1 MRLLLLFLDG
11 VGLGANDLDR
21 NPLARAEMPNLTALL
36 DGRRLVAEAVTAAG
50 GPRPLETARATLVA
64 LDACLGVAGL
74 PQSATGQ
81 AALLT
86 GRNVPAELGYH
97 YGPKPNAAVRAYLH
111 NGALFRT
118 FAEAG
123 RKAALL
129 NAYPQAYFEAV
140 ESGQR
145 LYSAIPLAVVSA
157 GIPLKTAADLHAGEA
172 LAADFTAQGW
182 RERLRLLDTPVLAAA
197 EAGARLAAL
206 GAGHD
211 FSFFEYWLSDYAGHY
226 RDMEAAC
233 RLLAT
238 FDQVLG
244 GLLASWDD
252 EAGLIV
258 ITSDHGNMEDLSTR
272 SHTPAPVPALVIGAT
287 AARRSFAARL
297 RDLTDIAP
305 AILALT

>member
-11 VGLGANDLDR
+11 VGLGANDPDR

-226 RDMEAAC
+226 RDMEGSC